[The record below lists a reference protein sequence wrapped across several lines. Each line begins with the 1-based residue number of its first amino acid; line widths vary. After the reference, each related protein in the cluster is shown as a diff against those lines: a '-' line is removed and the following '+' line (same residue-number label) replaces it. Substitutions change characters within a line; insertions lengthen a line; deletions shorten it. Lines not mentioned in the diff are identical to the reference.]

1 MQISAGPLL
10 LCAEMCAEE
19 SLTNRVNYRPAAPA
33 AMPPLLTVHALS
45 SLIGVAAI
53 GNALLAVWAF
63 GANLFRAR
71 TLSRAYWVA
80 ILLVAVLVAIQVAS
94 GLLLAVGGARPKTA
108 LHFLYG
114 FLVAVTATVQ
124 VGLRPGG
131 FLRPVVTRAAGQFR
145 EARWLALICLTQM
158 ALILR
163 AYTTGALGR

>member
-1 MQISAGPLL
+1 MAS
-10 LCAEMCAEE
+10 
-19 SLTNRVNYRPAAPA
+19 
-33 AMPPLLTVHALS
+33 LLTVHALS

-63 GANLFRAR
+63 GAGLLRVRA
-71 TLSRAYWVA
+71 LSRTYWVV
-80 ILLVAVLVAIQVAS
+80 ILLVAAVVAVQVGS

-124 VGLRPGG
+124 IGLRPGG
-131 FLRPVVTRAAGQFR
+131 FLRPTVMRATMQFR
-145 EARWLALICLTQM
+145 EIRWLALICLTQM
-158 ALILR
+158 ALLLR